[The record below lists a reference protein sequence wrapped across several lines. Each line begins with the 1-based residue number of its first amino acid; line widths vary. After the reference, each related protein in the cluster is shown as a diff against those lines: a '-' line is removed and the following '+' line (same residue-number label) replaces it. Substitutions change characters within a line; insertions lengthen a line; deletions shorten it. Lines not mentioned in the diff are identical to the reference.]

1 MRRNADTLGGVL
13 LCTHDGEVLDGG
25 LRPERAVADGDFA
38 ELDGRIRRLE
48 EVLCDVRLQNGRF
61 AVNMS
66 LHRHK
71 VLVRSATRTMYVPA

>member
-1 MRRNADTLGGVL
+1 MGLMHAI
-13 LCTHDGEVLDGG
+13 THHRQVFDCS
-25 LRPERAVADGDFA
+25 LRPERAVTDGDLA
-38 ELDGRIRRLE
+38 QIDWRILALE

-71 VLVRSATRTMYVPA
+71 VLVRSAIRTMYVPA